1 MVGNLV
7 ILGDSYS
14 TFEGYVPADSQIW
27 YGNTPK
33 PETDVCHV
41 EETWWHQFVNE
52 TGATLV
58 RNQSASGSAI
68 AYSGRGGYLPNYSYI
83 GRFEQLINSGFLKET
98 QVDTFI
104 VFGGTNDSWIDTPLG
119 ERKIAEND
127 EEKREV
133 LPAICFLFD
142 LIKKTL
148 PDTQVVVL
156 INDVLKDEISDT
168 LEAAALDNGFW
179 PLRLKEISKQFGHPD
194 IKGMRQ
200 IKDQLIAFLEEKQ
213 NG

>member
-98 QVDTFI
+98 KVDTLI
-104 VFGGTNDSWIDTPLG
+104 VFGGTNDSWSNAPLG
-119 ERKIAEND
+119 EFKLGNI
-127 EEKREV
+127 EEQELYCV
-133 LPAICFLFD
+133 LPAISRMAERLHDELPNAKVYFIGNCD
-142 LIKKTL
+142 IKS
-148 PDTQVVVL
+148 
-156 INDVLKDEISDT
+156 EITDAMKNACAHYGHT
-168 LEAAALDNGFW
+168 YIALSGIDKVN
-179 PLRLKEISKQFGHPD
+179 GHPTEL
-194 IKGMRQ
+194 GMAQ
-200 IKDQLIAFLEEKQ
+200 IKDQIKAVID
-213 NG
+213 